1 MARNKLAGKSVGK
14 SKSAKYFAKN
24 PKARKKKNAY
34 NKKYHASPE
43 RVKYRQELNK
53 KNRED
58 GTYGNKDKKDKS
70 HTRKGKLVSESQS
83 KNRARNGK
91 GKRSRRKKD

>member
-34 NKKYHASPE
+34 NKKYHGSPE
-43 RVKYRQELNK
+43 RIKYRQELNK

-58 GTYGNKDKKDKS
+58 GTYGNKDRKDKS
-70 HTRKGKLVSESQS
+70 HTKSGRLVSESQS
-83 KNRARNGK
+83 KNRKRNGK
-91 GKRSRRKKD
+91 NRKSTRKKD